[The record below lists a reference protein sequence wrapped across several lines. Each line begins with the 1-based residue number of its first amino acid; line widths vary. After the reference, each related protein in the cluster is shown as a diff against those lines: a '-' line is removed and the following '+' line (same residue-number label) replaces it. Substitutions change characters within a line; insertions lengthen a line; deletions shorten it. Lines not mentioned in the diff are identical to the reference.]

1 VVVIGG
7 FGLSLKMGPGHDF
20 WGQGRL
26 TLSQVLACLQ
36 GLFEGLL
43 DPVEQGLGAN
53 LVVARRRNAEPARP
67 SRGHMAGSGTA
78 RADRPG
84 RAFMWL
90 EAMPRVAEDNTS
102 RPRRTRQDA
111 LQLTA
116 RHEL

>member
-53 LVVARRRNAEPARP
+53 FVDVLSLGDLDGQHIDHRP
-67 SRGHMAGSGTA
+67 CS
-78 RADRPG
+78 
-84 RAFMWL
+84 L
-90 EAMPRVAEDNTS
+90 PRS
-102 RPRRTRQDA
+102 S
-111 LQLTA
+111 L
-116 RHEL
+116 